1 MKLLLKSCAYYAGI
15 LNVFW
20 IYLQKRRIR
29 GDVAE
34 CLFLNC
40 KPHNR
45 VLAIRDFFFY
55 FPLPSYSISYII
67 SKIYVFGL
75 MKKKKE
81 KRKKNRSTPFE
92 VSSGFEDCIYICSV
106 IISLSKWS
114 SGATRHFNIIDRD
127 FNFSRTTAHC
137 TMNIMQRR
145 KFRSNDISFFFFCR
159 LLTRIGFK
167 KEKND
172 LFW

>member
-1 MKLLLKSCAYYAGI
+1 MPFFKLQIVFLVLEISFFISPSPLIRSRI
-15 LNVFW
+15 LF
-20 IYLQKRRIR
+20 QKFTFSVWWKR
-29 GDVAE
+29 
-34 CLFLNC
+34 
-40 KPHNR
+40 
-45 VLAIRDFFFY
+45 
-55 FPLPSYSISYII
+55 
-67 SKIYVFGL
+67 
-75 MKKKKE
+75 KKNKE
-81 KRKKNRSTPFE
+81 KKNRSTPFE